1 MVHTKIFIRKFIEK
15 LKNIKLS
22 QYAISNK
29 IYELCKLILNFQGS
43 NNNYLDIS
51 DFINYF
57 KIKHPNFGDEQNDS
71 HEFCVVLLDDIS
83 NELNENI
90 NKMKYNEL
98 SYNFAYNKILT
109 EKEFNEN
116 FKLKENSI
124 ITDIFYSEIVSKF
137 TCTCNYI
144 TYSFQKLLDFSLL
157 IPDNLDIMSIEDLIE
172 YYFKSDVVEFK
183 YLCPNCKRKCDHS
196 KEIKLVSLPKILI
209 ISLQRINWALKIKN
223 NAEIRFNEKLN
234 LSKYVDNDFLN
245 KNEGIYNLFALINHE
260 GEISFGHYYSLIKM
274 YQNDWYEFNDLLVK
288 KYDNNF
294 QMLFRK

>member
-1 MVHTKIFIRKFIEK
+1 MVNTKIFIRKFIEK

-29 IYELCKLILNFQGS
+29 INELCKLILNFQGS

-57 KIKHPNFGDEQNDS
+57 KIKQPNFGDEQNDS
-71 HEFCVVLLDDIS
+71 HDFCVVLLDDIS

-124 ITDIFYSEIVSKF
+124 IVDIFYSEIVSKF
-137 TCTCNYI
+137 TCICNYI
-144 TYSFQKLLDFSLL
+144 TYSFQKLLDFSL
-157 IPDNLDIMSIEDLIE
+157 
-172 YYFKSDVVEFK
+172 
-183 YLCPNCKRKCDHS
+183 
-196 KEIKLVSLPKILI
+196 I
-209 ISLQRINWALKIKN
+209 I
-223 NAEIRFNEKLN
+223 
-234 LSKYVDNDFLN
+234 
-245 KNEGIYNLFALINHE
+245 
-260 GEISFGHYYSLIKM
+260 
-274 YQNDWYEFNDLLVK
+274 
-288 KYDNNF
+288 
-294 QMLFRK
+294 